1 MKGHVN
7 RMLKVWRGG
16 VKAGT
21 DLCFT
26 KITLTAA
33 V

>member
-7 RMLKVWRGG
+7 RMLKVWRRG